1 MNREELIEELVLE
14 LSLVSDKGLPDLR
27 DRKNISFIREF
38 FRKKSLTELGEVV
51 IQNLFEEDKQ
61 FKNPALNKVIK
72 YKNVNGE
79 DAEGLVGN
87 LLRRPKDEDAY
98 IKAVAA
104 LGGEGSDTY
113 KKAMDDLGSEGQP
126 NRDIEKERE
135 KGDGVK
141 DGGEEPQPQTPSAFD
156 KNTDGGKS
164 YLEDL
169 PDEDPA
175 KPKEMKD
182 DSEETLSAG
191 GVVYPVGGGYY
202 ADTPDGEPKYRK
214 AVEENIDIND
224 FRYIFETED
233 YVGKE
238 VDKRIAGTDGETVS
252 MVVIGDVKHNIT
264 NLKISDKVINS
275 NISKAEKYIDNSE
288 ADETTKQILKDTI
301 AKILKGEDVNPA
313 NSEIASKWL
322 AVRVG
327 GGNDIGIYIAKTE
340 GDFVSNSRESI
351 KMEIPK
357 TVEDVE
363 TKSDEWNDSIV
374 NKYGLPIKTQTGSF
388 VNKKDLTAAKMNK
401 ERRKVEITSSGNG
414 VTMDGV
420 EYQKRSIPEKNELV
434 SSFIKKGYSEKEA
447 NDSADKIIASV
458 ERRNR
463 VIDELSKSKDM
474 EVVEYGLTNTNE
486 NRKKTL
492 NSVIKNTKDG
502 MLRSIKK
509 YSGLSDDEIK
519 IKYADLIDSIDKL
532 ENSAPINNP
541 NWDSMSVDEKE
552 TASKEYMNNLVN
564 VLQNV
569 RRDSDLA
576 SGGPDLAEVIVFMG
590 EIGKGNQAFLP
601 SSSNFPTVDIIS
613 LSEQK
618 TPDPNLTPIEL
629 SEFYANEFSANS
641 VSFIDSDADSIK
653 LGKGGASAGHKKSQG
668 STFNNEKTAEVLDSL
683 MDCYSGTFGPYPPS
697 KEGIDKAEET
707 YNKTR
712 DYLKDVLIKKGYS
725 AEQSERM
732 ISDKEKI
739 GVNHYEQAKKS
750 YEKSLGG
757 DVLDPEFDRGLR
769 IYNKAGNLFEMLYNR
784 DLKSNEFGNVR
795 FIESGS
801 GPRTKISIETL
812 DGINEKCC
820 VKFNPNPGELKIKG
834 DGDKKTAGI
843 NVSFST
849 WIEKC
854 K

>member
-1 MNREELIEELVLE
+1 MNLNKFITKLLNEVSYRTKEGYPIFSNKEHIEILSEVLSEWGLDSIQSEL
-14 LSLVSDKGLPDLR
+14 
-27 DRKNISFIREF
+27 
-38 FRKKSLTELGEVV
+38 
-51 IQNLFEEDKQ
+51 IQNLLTEKGEVSTSAAKKAKDMGLDHIAFGFYSK
-61 FKNPALNKVIK
+61 
-72 YKNVNGE
+72 NGE
-79 DAEGLVGN
+79 KPATHKADGENIVTVS
-87 LLRRPKDEDAY
+87 KDEFE
-98 IKAVAA
+98 KVAA
-104 LGGEGSDTY
+104 EKSGETPASDT
-113 KKAMDDLGSEGQP
+113 KDDTDG
-126 NRDIEKERE
+126 
-135 KGDGVK
+135 KGDEVG
-141 DGGEEPQPQTPSAFD
+141 DETEPQTGTALSPDTE
-156 KNTDGGKS
+156 GGKS
-164 YLEDL
+164 YLKSL
-169 PDEDPA
+169 PDNDPA
-175 KPKEMKD
+175 KPDDMKD
-182 DSEETLSAG
+182 DSEKTMSAG

-202 ADTPDGEPKYRK
+202 ADTPNGKPKYK
-214 AVEENIDIND
+214 EPTEESVYKGDS
-224 FRYIFETED
+224 RYILESENL
-233 YVGKE
+233 VGTQVVKK
-238 VDKRIAGTDGETVS
+238 VAGNGGETVS
-252 MVVIGDVKHNIT
+252 LVVVGDVKDNIS
-264 NLKISDKVINS
+264 NLKISDKVIET
-275 NISKAEKYIDNSE
+275 NIAKAAKHIDNSN
-288 ADETTKQILKDTI
+288 ADEATKKVLKDSLS
-301 AKILKGEDVNPA
+301 KILKGEDVSSDNL
-313 NSEIASKWL
+313 EISKKWL

-357 TVEDVE
+357 SVEDVE
-363 TKSDEWNDSIV
+363 TKADGWNDSIV

-401 ERRKVEITSSGNG
+401 QRRKVEITSSENS

-420 EYQKRSIPEKNELV
+420 EYQKRSIPDKNELV

-447 NDSADKIIASV
+447 NSSADKIIASV

-463 VIDELSKSKDM
+463 VIDELSKSKEM
-474 EVVEYGLTNTNE
+474 EVIEYGLTDTDE

-492 NSVIKNTKDG
+492 NNVISNTKESI
-502 MLRSIKK
+502 LKSIKK
-509 YSGLSDDEIK
+509 YSGLSDDEIR

-532 ENSAPINNP
+532 ESSAPINNP
-541 NWDSMSVDEKE
+541 NWDSMSVEEKE
-552 TASKEYMNNLVN
+552 ASSKEYMDNLVN

-601 SSSNFPTVDIIS
+601 ASSNFPTVDIIS
-613 LSEQK
+613 FSEQK
-618 TPDPNLTPIEL
+618 TPDPNLTPAEL

-641 VSFIDSDADSIK
+641 ISFIDSDADSIK
-653 LGKGGASAGHKKSQG
+653 LGKGGASAGHKKSQN

-697 KEGIDKAEET
+697 KEAIDKAEET

-712 DYLKDVLIKKGYS
+712 AYLKDVLIKKGYS
-725 AEQSERM
+725 PQQAERM
-732 ISDKEKI
+732 IADKEKI
-739 GVNHYEQAKKS
+739 GLNHYEQAKKS
-750 YEKSLGG
+750 YQNSLGEEEM
-757 DVLDPEFDRGLR
+757 DPQFDRGLQ
-769 IYNKAGNLFEMLYNR
+769 IYNKAGNLFEMLYNQ

-812 DGINEKCC
+812 DGISEKCC

-834 DGDKKTAGI
+834 AGGARTAGI

>member
-1 MNREELIEELVLE
+1 MTLSELINEILSEWGCRVDNGMPNPKNPQHLRELRDVLE
-14 LSLVSDKGLPDLR
+14 VMGLSSI
-27 DRKNISFIREF
+27 KN
-38 FRKKSLTELGEVV
+38 ELIG
-51 IQNLFEEDKQ
+51 NLLEGDN
-61 FKNPALNKVIK
+61 FKNPALNKVIS
-72 YKNVNGE
+72 YKSVNGE
-79 DAEGLVGN
+79 DAEGKVGN
-87 LLRRPKDEDAY
+87 LLRRPKEEDAY
-98 IKAVAA
+98 KQAVAT
-104 LGGEGSDTY
+104 LGGEDSDTY
-113 KKAMDDLGSEGQP
+113 KKAMDDLGGEGQP
-126 NRDIEKERE
+126 EKKDEKE
-135 KGDGVK
+135 KGDKGDAAAEK
-141 DGGEEPQPQTPSAFD
+141 PQTPNSFD
-156 KNTDGGKS
+156 KTTKGGTT
-164 YLEDL
+164 YLKGL
-169 PDEDPA
+169 PDTDPA
-175 KPKEMKD
+175 KPDSMKD

-202 ADTPDGEPKYRK
+202 ADSPGGVPKYRK
-214 AVEENIDIND
+214 ATEESVDKMD
-224 FRYIFETED
+224 FRYILESENL
-233 YVGKE
+233 VGTQVVKK
-238 VDKRIAGTDGETVS
+238 VAGNGGETVS
-252 MVVIGDVKHNIT
+252 LVVVGDVKDNIN
-264 NLKISDKVINS
+264 NLKISDKVIET
-275 NISKAEKYIDNSE
+275 NIAKAAKHIDNSN
-288 ADETTKQILKDTI
+288 ADEATKKVLKDSLS
-301 AKILKGEDVNPA
+301 KILKGEDVSSDNL
-313 NSEIASKWL
+313 EISKKWL

-327 GGNDIGIYIAKTE
+327 GGNDVGIYIAKTE

-357 TVEDVE
+357 SVEDVE
-363 TKSDEWNDSIV
+363 TKADGWNDSIV

-401 ERRKVEITSSGNG
+401 QRRKVEITSSENS

-420 EYQKRSIPEKNELV
+420 EYQKRSIPDKNELV

-447 NDSADKIIASV
+447 NSSADKIIASV

-463 VIDELSKSKDM
+463 VIDELSKSKEM
-474 EVVEYGLTNTNE
+474 EVVEYGLTDTDE

-492 NSVIKNTKDG
+492 NNVISNTKEG
-502 MLRSIKK
+502 ILKSIKK
-509 YSGLSDDEIK
+509 YSGLSDDEIRT
-519 IKYADLIDSIDKL
+519 KYADLIDSIDKL
-532 ENSAPINNP
+532 ESSAPINNP
-541 NWDSMSVDEKE
+541 NWNSMSVEEKE
-552 TASKEYMNNLVN
+552 TASKEYMDNLVN
-564 VLQNV
+564 VLQNI

-618 TPDPNLTPIEL
+618 TPDPNLTPNEL
-629 SEFYANEFSANS
+629 SEFYANEFSSNS

-668 STFNNEKTAEVLDSL
+668 STFNNEKTAEALDSL

-712 DYLKDVLIKKGYS
+712 AYLKDVLIKKGYS
-725 AEQSERM
+725 PEQAERM
-732 ISDKEKI
+732 IADKEKN

-750 YEKSLGG
+750 YQNSLGG
-757 DVLDPEFDRGLR
+757 EVLNPEFDRGLQ
-769 IYNKAGNLFEMLYNR
+769 IYNKAGNLFEMLYNQ

-834 DGDKKTAGI
+834 AGGARTAGI